1 MNCDCHNLSWD
12 QCPTLL
18 QEARNLVRKDPKL
31 KADLQKVSCEGLASL
46 ERMRKGM
53 EQIIRDVGLSQ
64 DRTDAL
70 CRSLD
75 PPPR

>member
-1 MNCDCHNLSWD
+1 MIRCECHDLSWD

-18 QEARNLVRKDPKL
+18 Q
-31 KADLQKVSCEGLASL
+31 GLASL
-46 ERMRKGM
+46 ERMREGM
-53 EQIIRDVGLSQ
+53 EQIIKDAGLPR

-75 PPPR
+75 GPLCPCCNTTLGSGDCPKCGGI